1 MSRRFNLVSELP
13 FEISSEIFLLCLP
26 TPSSEFRAPTIFCQF
41 SPPIP
46 SPARDQ
52 APLLFLNICKAWS
65 EITLSSPG
73 LWTDIQNFNTSDL
86 RGLER
91 WLARAA
97 SRPLSLSTRSGGI
110 ARLILRKVTTYQVHY
125 LELYVEHQDSLRF
138 LFEGEP
144 ESLPTLRSLTVGQSS
159 SSSRPKFF
167 LHPDDIIRLLHR
179 APNLTQLTVD
189 NVPVMVLPVFTH
201 PRQIAPP
208 PPVSSNLEYLNLGK
222 HRQFTTGLGAVQSSV
237 LSCLTLPGLQSLNI
251 SRLPTST
258 QILFDF
264 MRRSSPHLRQLC
276 LGQGPLPLHTGE
288 HLFRFPALAT
298 LVHLELH
305 RDASFIYPLLTD
317 LSVLP
322 TLVTLVVVD
331 FLHFTSMHS
340 YPYAA
345 VMRALSARRD
355 TCLQSFEMICRRP
368 DVSDTKAIPDS
379 IVSALR
385 ELAAESGM
393 RIYIGPRAFNLIDLS
408 GPRDDLGSV

>member
-1 MSRRFNLVSELP
+1 MSKRFNLVSELP
-13 FEISSEIFLLCLP
+13 FEISSEIFSLCLP
-26 TPSSEFRAPTIFCQF
+26 TFSSEFRAPTIFCQF
-41 SPPIP
+41 PPPIP

-65 EITLSSPG
+65 EIALSSPG

-91 WLARAA
+91 WLDRAA
-97 SRPLSLSTRSGGI
+97 GRPLSLSTRSGGI
-110 ARLILRKVTTYQVHY
+110 ASLILLKVTSYQVHY

-159 SSSRPKFF
+159 SSSRPKFS

-179 APNLTQLTVD
+179 APNLTELTVD
-189 NVPVMVLPVFTH
+189 NVPVTVPVFAH
-201 PRQIAPP
+201 PRQIAAP

-222 HRQFTTGLGAVQSSV
+222 YRQFTTGLGAVHDSV
-237 LSCLTLPGLQSLNI
+237 LSCLTLPSLRSLNI
-251 SRLPTST
+251 SRLPTNT
-258 QILFDF
+258 HILFDF
-264 MRRSSPHLRQLC
+264 MRRSSPQLRQLC
-276 LGQGPLPLHTGE
+276 LAQGPLPLYTGE
-288 HLFRFPALAT
+288 HLLRLPALAT

-322 TLVTLVVVD
+322 TLTTLVVVD
-331 FLHFTSMHS
+331 CLHFTSMHS
-340 YPYAA
+340 YPYTA

-355 TCLQSFEMICRRP
+355 TCLRSFEMIWRRP

-379 IVSALR
+379 VVSAFR

-393 RIYIGPRAFNLIDLS
+393 RIYIGPRAFNLIDTAVLH
-408 GPRDDLGSV
+408 DDPGSV